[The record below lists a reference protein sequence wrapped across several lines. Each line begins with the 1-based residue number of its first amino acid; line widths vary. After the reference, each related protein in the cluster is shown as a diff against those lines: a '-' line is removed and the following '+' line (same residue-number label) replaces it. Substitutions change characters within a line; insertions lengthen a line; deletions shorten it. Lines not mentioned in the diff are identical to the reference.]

1 MGKSE
6 KFYHIYPVLSMFMQV
21 TECVSVCGCLS
32 RCSVNSLKNRL
43 WGELFQLLLWENPWW
58 DWLGSTEFCSS
69 SLWFPSKLVV
79 FSITNFWDF
88 FSFHVIATW
97 DVWVLPLQGELMT
110 L

>member
-21 TECVSVCGCLS
+21 TECVSVCGYLS

-58 DWLGSTEFCSS
+58 DWLGLAEFCSS
-69 SLWFPSKLVV
+69 FLWVPSKLVV
-79 FSITNFWDF
+79 FSIRNFWVF
-88 FSFHVIATW
+88 SSFHVIATW
-97 DVWVLPLQGELMT
+97 DVWVLPLQSELMT